1 MNDKLLEYFNGDEL
15 AASTWKNKYAID
27 GEETPD
33 DMHKRMAKEFAKIE
47 IKYAKNYKRDYDE
60 LSEYGQEI
68 SDMIEHSDNDTIIEH
83 IYNLFKNFKYI
94 IPKGSVMAT
103 LGSDKLSSL
112 SNCFVIDSPKDS
124 ISGIMNQLN
133 NQSQLMKYRGGVG
146 FDISTLRPMGSTVSN
161 AAKTSTG
168 AASFM
173 DLFSN
178 VTNTIAQN
186 GRRGKPQCASKL
198 CELVN
203 TRCVLIDI
211 NMLTV
216 KVK

>member
-1 MNDKLLEYFNGDEL
+1 MNDKLLEYFKGDEL
-15 AASTWKNKYAID
+15 EASTWLNKYAIE
-27 GEETPD
+27 GEITPD
-33 DMHKRMAKEFAKIE
+33 DMHHRMAKEFARIEKI
-47 IKYAKNYKRDYDE
+47 YE
-60 LSEYGQEI
+60 LFSHPTFLTDLSPYGQ
-68 SDMIEHSDNDTIIEH
+68 TINYLTEET
-83 IYNLFKNFKYI
+83 IYKLFKDFKYV
-94 IPKGSVMAT
+94 IPGGSVMAA
-103 LGSDKLSSL
+103 LGSNKLSSL
-112 SNCFVIDSPKDS
+112 SNCFVVDSPKDS

-173 DLFSN
+173 DLFSV

-186 GRRGKPQCASKL
+186 GRRGKPKCASKL

-203 TRCVLIDI
+203 TRCVLISI

>member
-15 AASTWKNKYAID
+15 AASTWKNKYAVD
-27 GEETPD
+27 DEETPD
-33 DMHKRMAKEFAKIE
+33 DMHKRMAKEFARIE
-47 IKYAKNYKRDYDE
+47 NNYNQNSRKNYLLSDLTPFGQSLIKNNS
-60 LSEYGQEI
+60 LSEKEI
-68 SDMIEHSDNDTIIEH
+68 YT
-83 IYNLFKNFKYI
+83 LFKNFKYI
-94 IPKGSVMAT
+94 IPGGSVMAT

>member
-15 AASTWKNKYAID
+15 AASTWFNKYAIN
-27 GEETPD
+27 GEVTPD
-33 DMHKRMAKEFAKIE
+33 DMHRRMAKEFAKIE
-47 IKYAKNYKRDYDE
+47 KAYELFNHPTLLTDLSPHGQKIGFLDE
-60 LSEYGQEI
+60 
-68 SDMIEHSDNDTIIEH
+68 DTI
-83 IYNLFKNFKYI
+83 YQLFKDFKYV
-94 IPKGSVMAT
+94 IPGGSVMAT

-173 DLFSN
+173 DLFSH

>member
-1 MNDKLLEYFNGDEL
+1 MLDEE
-15 AASTWKNKYAID
+15 S
-27 GEETPD
+27 
-33 DMHKRMAKEFAKIE
+33 
-47 IKYAKNYKRDYDE
+47 
-60 LSEYGQEI
+60 
-68 SDMIEHSDNDTIIEH
+68 
-83 IYNLFKNFKYI
+83 IYNLFKDFKYV
-94 IPKGSVMAT
+94 IPGGSVMAT

-186 GRRGKPQCASKL
+186 GRRGKPKCASKL

-203 TRCVLIDI
+203 TRCVLISI